1 MTTEPS
7 SLASARACLR
17 QHYDGFKPKT
27 PDPDLHFDL
36 KHGWLLPVLLSLDS
50 CLWQRWDYWLL
61 CHEHAQAHEGELP
74 ESPIPRLELLSFP
87 HTATRKMLE
96 ASLNCIPQHGSW
108 QTWGGSVYFDYL
120 LSWLL
125 FGFGHKGQ
133 SELPTEPSGC
143 TGASNRLYQVFCL
156 DALLLWPYDY
166 WGELLQESSYGKGQG
181 FYPTPHTLCEAMTRM
196 LLDEQSDHRRET
208 VCDPC
213 VGTGRM
219 LLHASNSSLRLYG
232 MDIDPTLCKATLVN
246 GYLYAPWLVRPL
258 PHLDPEL
265 ATVGQASTDDG
276 EGEVTRVAGALSD
289 AMVRAAPEHVQ
300 GYLADTE
307 HDGAGQRQVAP
318 LLKRGKRQI
327 DPTQGSLF
335 NVS

>member
-1 MTTEPS
+1 MTTDSFS
-7 SLASARACLR
+7 SASTLMRLR
-17 QHYDGFKPKT
+17 ERYNTFKPKA
-27 PDPDLHFDL
+27 PEPDLHRDL
-36 KHGWLLPVLLSLDS
+36 SHGWLLPALLSLDA

-61 CHEHAQAHEGELP
+61 CHEHAQEHDGALP
-74 ESPIPRLELLSFP
+74 ESPIPRLDLLSFP

-108 QTWGGSVYFDYL
+108 QTWGGSVYFDYF

-133 SELPTEPSGC
+133 CDLPPEPSGC
-143 TGASNRLYQVFCL
+143 KGASNRLYQVFCL
-156 DALLLWPYDY
+156 DVLLLWPYDY
-166 WGELLQESSYGKGQG
+166 WGDLLQESSYGKGQG

-196 LLDEQSDHRRET
+196 LLDEQGDHRRET

-219 LLHASNSSLRLYG
+219 LLHASNHSLRLYG

-246 GYLYAPWLVRPL
+246 GYLYAPWMVRPL
-258 PHLDPEL
+258 PYLDPEL
-265 ATVGQASTDDG
+265 AALEQGATEVGEREILQAA
-276 EGEVTRVAGALSD
+276 VALSD
-289 AMVRAAPEHVQ
+289 VMTRAAPEHAR

-307 HDGAGQRQVAP
+307 HDDEGQRQIAP
-318 LLKRGKRQI
+318 ILKRRRRTA

-335 NVS
+335 D